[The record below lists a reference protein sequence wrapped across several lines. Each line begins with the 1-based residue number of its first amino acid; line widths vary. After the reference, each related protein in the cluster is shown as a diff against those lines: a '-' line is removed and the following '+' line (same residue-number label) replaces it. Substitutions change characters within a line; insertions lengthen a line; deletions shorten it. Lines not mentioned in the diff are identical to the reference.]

1 MFERSL
7 MLRNARNVEELV
19 SEAILITDNM
29 GQAVIEIIIEEN
41 GVIIL
46 RGTVESE
53 QDRAAAEALA
63 RQQEGVADV
72 INRLRIWVP

>member
-1 MFERSL
+1 
-7 MLRNARNVEELV
+7 MLRSERNIGELV

-29 GQAVIEIIIEEN
+29 GQAVIEIIIEED

-53 QDRAAAEALA
+53 QDRVAAEALA
-63 RQQEGVADV
+63 RQQEGVVDV
-72 INRLRIWVP
+72 INRLHIWVP